1 MRAGPGEDGETER
14 DERKG
19 CGGVSQMEIPY
30 LNANSVFV
38 TTTVSTRLAPLQ
50 AT

>member
-1 MRAGPGEDGETER
+1 MQRETER

-19 CGGVSQMEIPY
+19 CGGIISQMEIPY

-38 TTTVSTRLAPLQ
+38 TTTASLLD
-50 AT
+50 

>member
-1 MRAGPGEDGETER
+1 MGGGPEEDGGTER
-14 DERKG
+14 EREREERRG

-38 TTTVSTRLAPLQ
+38 TSIASLLD
-50 AT
+50 